1 MYRLSH
7 HQLAER
13 LSLLCRERLSSLG
26 HEETERLVGF
36 IHRLIDGGMH
46 PPRRGKATDWRA
58 VSELTQINLDALRAA
73 KADVQIAF
81 DALVRAFPG
90 SQPLKIVP
98 RSSVP
103 KRRAS
108 GDGTEKPSQPRKGLV
123 QKRGPKPRPIVEFPT
138 ALMDDRN
145 VAAFADAL
153 AFQMERHGESA
164 YALHRALVAFG
175 ASGLEYSTIRSWRNG
190 TREPRTDESHA
201 HLTGIARRYRLA
213 DDYFISR
220 LGHGARAVGR
230 RPIALLNRS
239 RQRRLAW
246 HLPSDFSARPL
257 AEQAEIIEW
266 VETVIVAGSTE
277 YRRYQSE
284 AARHRFGLR
293 FPAVMRGRHAKRPD
307 RDSVSP
313 LKAPPLLTAELAAL
327 LEFKTSALTPLGYQ
341 RSGRWGS
348 ETAAQKVEHLSLL
361 FGAFAAGPDTE
372 IRGLGLPRD
381 ALCMA
386 MLGSPSTWDWYLRW
400 RHQKRGFYTAWEI
413 DMLMVAMSLTR
424 KETGWL
430 RQSPGLSDRLS
441 PMPGLITESEVV
453 RLQSDWNGACDALF
467 AYAHA
472 AAKEIK
478 AVARVHRDP
487 FEPIMPVLE
496 ADSPV
501 AEYRKIT
508 DEVLRLMPDQR
519 RYPKAAAESVRTF
532 LMLRLG
538 LHLGVRQKNLRQ
550 LMVTP
555 KGDTPRTERALAD
568 LKRGELRWSTRDEA
582 WEVVIPAV
590 AFKNAHSSF
599 FAGKPFRLLLP
610 DLGDLY
616 KHIDDYLSRHREVLL
631 AHAADPGTLF
641 VKSVNSR
648 SRDPSY
654 DQSSFYEAW
663 RLAIQRYGVFNPYTG
678 RGAIKGI
685 LPHGPH
691 SVRDVLAT
699 HVLKRTGSYQQAS
712 YAIQD
717 TPEMVAKHYARF
729 LPEDKAAMAAQ
740 ILNQVWAA

>member
-1 MYRLSH
+1 MS
-7 HQLAER
+7 Q
-13 LSLLCRERLSSLG
+13 
-26 HEETERLVGF
+26 
-36 IHRLIDGGMH
+36 
-46 PPRRGKATDWRA
+46 
-58 VSELTQINLDALRAA
+58 LTQIDVAVLRAA
-73 KADVQIAF
+73 KTDIQVAF
-81 DALVRAFPG
+81 DAILRAFPDG
-90 SQPLKIVP
+90 RPISVETHRAAPKKAAVKIHAP
-98 RSSVP
+98 SP
-103 KRRAS
+103 YQRRGAA
-108 GDGTEKPSQPRKGLV
+108 QL
-123 QKRGPKPRPIVEFPT
+123 KRGPKPRPIIEFPP
-138 ALMDDRN
+138 ALMEDR
-145 VAAFADAL
+145 ATSGFADAL
-153 AFQMERHGESA
+153 AFQMVRHGESA

-175 ASGLEYSTIRSWRNG
+175 ASGLEYSTVRSWKNG
-190 TREPRTDESHA
+190 SREPRSDESHA
-201 HLTGIARRYRLA
+201 HLIAIARRYRLT
-213 DDYFISR
+213 DDYFVRR
-220 LGHGARAVGR
+220 LGHGARALGR
-230 RPIALLNRS
+230 KPIPLLDRS

-246 HLPSDFSARPL
+246 HLPDDFSARPL
-257 AEQAEIIEW
+257 SEQAEIVEW

-293 FPAVMRGRHAKRPD
+293 FPAAMRGRHAKRPD
-307 RDSVSP
+307 RENLSP
-313 LKAPPLLTAELAAL
+313 LKAPQLLTAELADL
-327 LEFKTSALTPLGYQ
+327 LEFKTSELTPLGYQ

-348 ETAAQKVEHLSLL
+348 ETASQKVEHLSLL
-361 FGAFAAGPDTE
+361 FGAFAAGPETE
-372 IRGLGLPRD
+372 IRGLGVPRD
-381 ALCMA
+381 RLCMA
-386 MLGSPSTWDWYLRW
+386 MLVSPSTWDWYLRW
-400 RHQKRGFYTAWEI
+400 RHLRRGFYTAWEV

-424 KETGWL
+424 KDTGWM
-430 RQSPGLSDRLS
+430 RQSPRLAGRLS
-441 PMPGLITESEVV
+441 PMPGLITEGDVV
-453 RLQSDWNGACDALF
+453 RLQSDWQRACDDLF
-467 AYAHA
+467 SYAHA

-508 DEVLRLMPDQR
+508 DEVLRLMPDQS

-555 KGDTPRTERALAD
+555 KGGVPRSERTLAD
-568 LKRGELRWSTRDEA
+568 LRRGELRWNVREEA
-582 WEVVIPAV
+582 WEVLIPAV

-599 FAGKPFRLLLP
+599 FGGKPFRLSLP
-610 DLGDLY
+610 DLGNLY
-616 KHIDDYLSRHREVLL
+616 EYIDAYLTRHRPELL
-631 AHAADPGTLF
+631 ARAADPGTLF

-678 RGAIKGI
+678 RGAIRGI